1 METMNQGE
9 KSMKPELL
17 TNGDAPIKTHD
28 EENVRARAFELYD
41 LRGRID
47 GHAKEDWLR
56 AEAEVAGSKGRKA
69 IPDSTSK
76 ITVQVVDE
84 A

>member
-1 METMNQGE
+1 
-9 KSMKPELL
+9 MKPELL
-17 TNGDAPIKTHD
+17 ANGDAPITTHD
-28 EENVRARAFELYD
+28 EEDVRARAFELYD

-56 AEAEVAGSKGRKA
+56 AEAEAAGSKGRKA
-69 IPDSTSK
+69 GRAPTSK
-76 ITVQVVDE
+76 ITVEVVGE